1 MNLSSKHL
9 PLCQKI
15 ESENVQVIK
24 NEKCTQSQTYHVHAY
39 YKYNKFLVSLW
50 PSGPCCNILTIECI
64 SLDEN
69 NQRIKNKNK
78 EMPRFRLKIVG
89 EYSIDPY
96 QILYTLRW

>member
-39 YKYNKFLVSLW
+39 YKYNKFFSIIMTIWTLLQSL
-50 PSGPCCNILTIECI
+50 
-64 SLDEN
+64 
-69 NQRIKNKNK
+69 
-78 EMPRFRLKIVG
+78 
-89 EYSIDPY
+89 
-96 QILYTLRW
+96 